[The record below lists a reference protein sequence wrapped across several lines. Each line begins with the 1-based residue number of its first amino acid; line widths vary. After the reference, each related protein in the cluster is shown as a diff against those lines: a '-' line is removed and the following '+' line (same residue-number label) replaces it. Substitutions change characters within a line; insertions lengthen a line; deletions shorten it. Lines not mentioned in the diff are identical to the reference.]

1 MLFSLNEV
9 MGINIDNVTTNGLCG
24 IQRQGEIFMLGVYC
38 VGLLVDGSF
47 INRVRTRMID
57 HFAGKIIILND

>member
-9 MGINIDNVTTNGLCG
+9 MGINVDNVTTNGLRG
-24 IQRQGEIFMLGVYC
+24 IQSQSQIFMLGIDC

-47 INRVRTRMID
+47 INGVRTRMID
-57 HFAGKIIILND
+57 HFAGK